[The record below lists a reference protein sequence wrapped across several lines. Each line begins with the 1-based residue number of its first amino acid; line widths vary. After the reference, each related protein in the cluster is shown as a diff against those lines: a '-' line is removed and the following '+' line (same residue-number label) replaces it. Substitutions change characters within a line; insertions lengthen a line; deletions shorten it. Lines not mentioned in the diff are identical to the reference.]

1 MKSRGFLSMFFAF
14 GVGLPA
20 GLALAYAIHNDI
32 VPLDPQIKRYFHHE
46 IELATLVMFCCGL
59 GALLGKFFASLNE
72 RSAIWRRLIA
82 AWDGQPHPVGE
93 ARTLREQLE
102 RQPGRVRNTYLGRRV
117 AAILDFVESR
127 GTANELDD
135 QIRTL
140 SDNDLSAMEG
150 SYALVRLIT
159 WAMPIFGF
167 LGTVLG
173 ITAAIQNVSP
183 QALENEGITGVTQA
197 LSTAFD
203 ATALGL
209 SAAVVMMFLT
219 YVIERIEEGVLDRVD
234 HFVDIQLT
242 HRFERNGTESGLFVE
257 ALRQNTNV
265 LLKATQQLVENQASV
280 WAKSLQK
287 ADVLWNET
295 GQQQQEQIAASLTD
309 ALDRTLTSHTNL
321 LTEMDKKMLVR
332 GQEVFAGIAERSQA
346 MFDGLNALAAV
357 LRETGRQHQAT
368 LGELS
373 EKIAGQTQSL
383 TKLQDGEVQLLR
395 LQEVI
400 QQNLTTLAGSGA
412 FEQAVHS
419 LTAAIHLLTTRAG
432 SVQPTTGPRLSSRAA

>member
-1 MKSRGFLSMFFAF
+1 
-14 GVGLPA
+14 
-20 GLALAYAIHNDI
+20 
-32 VPLDPQIKRYFHHE
+32 
-46 IELATLVMFCCGL
+46 
-59 GALLGKFFASLNE
+59 
-72 RSAIWRRLIA
+72 
-82 AWDGQPHPVGE
+82 
-93 ARTLREQLE
+93 
-102 RQPGRVRNTYLGRRV
+102 
-117 AAILDFVESR
+117 
-127 GTANELDD
+127 
-135 QIRTL
+135 
-140 SDNDLSAMEG
+140 
-150 SYALVRLIT
+150 
-159 WAMPIFGF
+159 
-167 LGTVLG
+167 
-173 ITAAIQNVSP
+173 
-183 QALENEGITGVTQA
+183 
-197 LSTAFD
+197 
-203 ATALGL
+203 
-209 SAAVVMMFLT
+209 MFLT

-395 LQEVI
+395 SARSDSAEPDDPGRQRRV
-400 QQNLTTLAGSGA
+400 
-412 FEQAVHS
+412 
-419 LTAAIHLLTTRAG
+419 
-432 SVQPTTGPRLSSRAA
+432 

>member
-1 MKSRGFLSMFFAF
+1 MNA
-14 GVGLPA
+14 
-20 GLALAYAIHNDI
+20 
-32 VPLDPQIKRYFHHE
+32 
-46 IELATLVMFCCGL
+46 
-59 GALLGKFFASLNE
+59 
-72 RSAIWRRLIA
+72 
-82 AWDGQPHPVGE
+82 

-117 AAILDFVESR
+117 GAILDFVESR

-183 QALENEGITGVTQA
+183 KALENEGIQGVTAA

-219 YVIERIEEGVLDRVD
+219 YLIERLEEGVLDRVD

-242 HRFERNGTESGLFVE
+242 HRFERTGAESGLFVE
-257 ALRQNTNV
+257 ALRQNTGV
-265 LLKATQQLVENQASV
+265 LVKATEQLVERQASV
-280 WAKSLQK
+280 WAKSLEK
-287 ADVLWNET
+287 ADVIWNET
-295 GQQQQEQIAASLTD
+295 GQQQQEQIAASLSD
-309 ALDRTLTSHTNL
+309 ALDRTLTSHMNML
-321 LTEMDKKMLVR
+321 ADMDKKMLTR
-332 GQEVFAGIAERSQA
+332 GQEIFTGITERSQA

-368 LGELS
+368 MGELS
-373 EKIAGQTQSL
+373 EKIAGQTQAL
-383 TKLQDGEVQLLR
+383 TKLQEGEVQLLR

-432 SVQPTTGPRLSSRAA
+432 SVQPATGPRLSSRAA